1 MKFRMQLLKCDKH
14 MIVGAMQEY
23 KKGLIGFQLK
33 MFEIALNKVLDNQE
47 MDGMEFTYIIRALK
61 KYSFQARISKRKIE
75 ADCYENLSL
84 WVSKAME
91 RHQKVNGPRLKG
103 VMLKQADL
111 KGVS

>member
-1 MKFRMQLLKCDKH
+1 MKFRMQLLKCDRH
-14 MIVGAMQEY
+14 MIVKAMQEY
-23 KKGLIGFQLK
+23 KKCLMGFQLK
-33 MFEIALNKVLDNQE
+33 MFEIALNKVLENQE

-61 KYSFQARISKRKIE
+61 KYSFQARVSKRKIE

-91 RHQKVNGPRLKG
+91 RHQIINGPRLKG
-103 VMLKQADL
+103 VILNQVDL